1 MANIKINININN
13 SYLTFVTYLTYMG
26 YGETFVMWRNFGFLN
41 TTNVDKSEIS
51 PQNLNKYISK
61 SKQIHCKMK
70 TNSFQN
76 VDKYIAK

>member
-13 SYLTFVTYLTYMG
+13 SCLISVTYMG